1 MLQCAHH
8 TFSFGLSISAFSTLV
23 MRFGL
28 FRGSHA
34 VMKQQIRNDGL
45 NNESSDHDTFQRFV
59 HWRLASPFLEAAP
72 LAHSLGSIRSTFDGN
87 EEGLGNSA
95 APGSN
100 TMELV
105 SVRS

>member
-8 TFSFGLSISAFSTLV
+8 TFKFGLSISAFSTLV

-34 VMKQQIRNDGL
+34 VMKQQIRNDRL
-45 NNESSDHDTFQRFV
+45 SNESSDHDTFQRFV
-59 HWRLASPFLEAAP
+59 HLRMASPFLDAAA

-95 APGSN
+95 APGGN
-100 TMELV
+100 TRELA
-105 SVRS
+105 SVHS